1 MFVALPIKL
10 AKLLGDA
17 DQGILQLPDFQRSY
31 VWGEEDIRNLIASVA
46 KGYPIG
52 AFLSLQTGGDVRFKP
67 RLLEGVDSNEAK
79 HSPQELLLDGQQRL
93 TSLYQTFYSK
103 NPVRTRNAR
112 GQEVDR
118 YYYLDI
124 QKAIHARAD
133 IKDAII
139 GVPADRVLRKNF
151 GRDVDIDL
159 STRDRE
165 FENHAIPLD
174 GVFQGLAWF
183 KWIQDWTAFWKEHE
197 EQERYEDVSSW
208 GTNIVG
214 GVIGQITEYAIPV
227 IQLDRSN
234 SREAITLIFEKVN
247 TSGRPLDTFELL
259 TAIYAADEF
268 DLREDWSGPLDKS
281 RQGRRER
288 ILGSPRI
295 DVLGGVYSTDFLQA
309 CALLHTR
316 GERLAKERDGFEGR
330 DLPQVSCSR
339 ESLLSLPLD
348 AYKRYADDVE
358 HGFGEAASFL
368 HQQKIIARKDV
379 PYGSLLVGL
388 AAAFAILRR
397 EDRILSAKD
406 RNKIAQWF
414 WSATLGEVYGA
425 SPETLLARDV
435 PELVSWITSDGPT
448 PRTLNDAIFQQD
460 RLRSLRGRQSGAY
473 KAVHA
478 LLMAYGCK
486 DFVTGKPTELMS
498 FFHDRIDIHHIF
510 PKSWCEKNGIP
521 RDLYDSIVNKTP
533 ISAETNKSIGS
544 AAPSVYLKRI
554 EERYSIS
561 PEELDDILV
570 THCIEPKHLRQD
582 DFYAF
587 FNARIEALSD
597 IISRAMDKPVFKEH
611 GSNEKERDVDDPE
624 GDEEDTE
631 QEVDL
636 IDLIQGGESDRVEFK
651 STLRTNI
658 CTGQH
663 EKRIGAAVLKTLAG
677 FLNTNGGVLF
687 IGVDDE
693 ENPVG
698 VEKDNFPS
706 EDKMYLHLVN
716 IVNRSMGKRAWGAMH
731 VIFDDYKGARVM
743 VVRCEQSPAPIFLKD
758 GNTNRFYVRTG
769 PATEEMSVEEA
780 VDYIKHRFNQ

>member
-1 MFVALPIKL
+1 MFQTTPEKL
-10 AKLLGDA
+10 QDLLNHAHEGK
-17 DQGILQLPDFQRSY
+17 IQLPDFQRSY
-31 VWGEEDIRNLIASVA
+31 VWNDDEIQNLIASVA

-52 AFLSLQTGGDVRFKP
+52 AFLSLKTGGEVRFKP
-67 RLLEGVDSNEAK
+67 RLLEGVDSNGAK
-79 HSPQELLLDGQQRL
+79 HSEPQVLLLDGQQRL

-103 NPVRTRNAR
+103 NPVRTLNTR
-112 GQEVDR
+112 GKEIDR

-124 QKAIHARAD
+124 QKAIRAGAD

-139 GVPADRVLRKNF
+139 GVPEDRVLRKNF
-151 GRDVDIDL
+151 GRDVNIDL
-159 STRDRE
+159 STCDRE
-165 FENHAIPLD
+165 FENHAFPLD
-174 GVFQGLAWF
+174 GVFQNLAWW
-183 KWIQDWTAFWKEHE
+183 KWINAWQSYWKD
-197 EQERYEDVSSW
+197 RGEDVSSW
-208 GTNIVG
+208 GAAVVE
-214 GVIGQITEYAIPV
+214 GVIGQITGYQIPV
-227 IQLDRSN
+227 IQLDQSN
-234 SREAITLIFEKVN
+234 SREAICLIFEKVN
-247 TSGRPLDTFELL
+247 TGGQRLNTFELL
-259 TAIYAADEF
+259 TATYAADEF

-309 CALLHTR
+309 CALIHTR
-316 GERLAKERDGFEGR
+316 EERLAKEREGVEGK

-358 HGFGEAASFL
+358 HGFAEAASFL

-406 RNKIAQWF
+406 RNKVARWF

-435 PELVSWITSDGPT
+435 PELVSWIRSDGPI
-448 PRTLNDAIFQQD
+448 PRTLNVAIFQQD

-473 KAVHA
+473 KAIHA

-510 PKSWCEKNGIP
+510 PKSWCEKNGIS
-521 RDLYDSIVNKTP
+521 RDLYDYDSIVNKTP
-533 ISAETNKSIGS
+533 ISAETNRSIGS

-611 GSNEKERDVDDPE
+611 GSNEKERDVDDP
-624 GDEEDTE
+624 DEPEDDTE
-631 QEVDL
+631 EEVDL
-636 IDLIQGGESDRVEFK
+636 IDLIRGGESEFVEFK
-651 STLRTNI
+651 ETLRTNTH
-658 CTGQH
+658 TGQH
-663 EKRIGAAVLKTLAG
+663 DKRMKNEVLKTLAG
-677 FLNTNGGVLF
+677 FLNSNGGRLF
-687 IGVDDE
+687 VGVSDE
-693 ENPVG
+693 GTPVG
-698 VEKDNFPS
+698 LEADGFRN
-706 EDKMYLHLVN
+706 EDKMSLHLYN
-716 IVNRSMGKRAWGAMH
+716 IINDSMGKDAGTAVH
-731 VIFDDYKGARVM
+731 VNFDEFNGKRVM
-743 VVRCEQSPAPIFLKD
+743 VVRCDRSSFRVFVKD
-758 GNTNRFYVRTG
+758 GNTDRFYVRTG
-769 PATEEMSVEEA
+769 PSTEEMSVEEA
-780 VDYIKHRFNQ
+780 VDYINRRFNQ

>member
-1 MFVALPIKL
+1 MFQTTPEKL
-10 AKLLGDA
+10 QDLLNSAHEGK
-17 DQGILQLPDFQRSY
+17 IQLPDFQRSY
-31 VWGEEDIRNLIASVA
+31 VWNDDEIQNLIASVA

-52 AFLSLQTGGDVRFKP
+52 AFLSLETGGEVRFKP
-67 RLLEGVDSNEAK
+67 RLLEGVDSNGAK
-79 HSPQELLLDGQQRL
+79 HSEPQVLLLDGQQRL

-112 GQEVDR
+112 GKEVYR

-124 QKAIHARAD
+124 RKVIRAGAD

-139 GVPADRVLRKNF
+139 GVPEDRVLRKNF
-151 GRDVDIDL
+151 GRDVDTDL
-159 STRDRE
+159 SSPE
-165 FENHAIPLD
+165 NEYENHSFPLD
-174 GVFQGLAWF
+174 FLSQNLGWN
-183 KWIQDWTAFWKEHE
+183 KWIRAWRKYWN
-197 EQERYEDVSSW
+197 ERLKDYSHWEDEIIS
-208 GTNIVG
+208 GIVEP
-214 GVIGQITEYAIPV
+214 ITGYQIPV
-227 IQLDRSN
+227 IQLDQSN
-234 SREAITLIFEKVN
+234 GREAICLIFEKVN
-247 TSGRPLDTFELL
+247 TGGQRLNTFELL
-259 TAIYAADEF
+259 TATYAADEF

-281 RQGRRER
+281 SQGRRER

-309 CALLHTR
+309 CALIHTR
-316 GERLAKERDGFEGR
+316 EERLAKERDGIEGR

-388 AAAFAILRR
+388 SAAFAILRR
-397 EDRILSAKD
+397 EDLMVSAKD

-473 KAVHA
+473 KAIHA

-510 PKSWCEKNGIP
+510 PKSWCEKNGIR
-521 RDLYDSIVNKTP
+521 RDLYDYDSIINKTP
-533 ISAETNKSIGS
+533 ISAETNRSIGS

-636 IDLIQGGESDRVEFK
+636 IDLIRGGESGFVEFK
-651 STLRTNI
+651 ETLRTN
-658 CTGQH
+658 THTAQRD
-663 EKRIGAAVLKTLAG
+663 KRMEHAVLKTLAG
-677 FLNTNGGVLF
+677 FLNANGGRLF
-687 IGVDDE
+687 IGVDDNG
-693 ENPVG
+693 NPVG
-698 VEKDNFPS
+698 LEADGFSN
-706 EDKMYLHLVN
+706 EDRMNLHLYN
-716 IVNRSMGKRAWGAMH
+716 IINDSMGKDAGTAVH
-731 VIFDDYKGARVM
+731 VNFDEFNGKRVM
-743 VVRCEQSPAPIFLKD
+743 VVRCDRSSFRVFVKD
-758 GNTNRFYVRTG
+758 GNTDRFYVRTG
-769 PATEEMSVEEA
+769 PATNELSGDQMVN
-780 VDYIKHRFNQ
+780 YIKHRFNQ

>member
-10 AKLLGDA
+10 AKLFGDA
-17 DQGILQLPDFQRSY
+17 DEGILQLPDFQRSY

-52 AFLSLQTGGDVRFKP
+52 AFLSLETGGEVRFKP
-67 RLLEGVDSNEAK
+67 RLLEGVDSNGAK
-79 HSPQELLLDGQQRL
+79 HSSPQELLLDGQQRL

-112 GQEVDR
+112 GKEVDR

-124 QKAIHARAD
+124 RKAIRARAD

-159 STRDRE
+159 STSDKE
-165 FENHAIPLD
+165 FENHALPLD

-183 KWIQDWTAFWKEHE
+183 KWIQDWTAFWKE
-197 EQERYEDVSSW
+197 RGEDVSSW

-227 IQLDRSN
+227 IQLGRSN
-234 SREAITLIFEKVN
+234 SREAICLIFEKVN
-247 TSGRPLDTFELL
+247 TSGRPLNTFELL

-309 CALLHTR
+309 CALIHTR
-316 GERLAKERDGFEGR
+316 EERSAKERDGVEGR

-339 ESLLSLPLD
+339 DALLGLPLD

-368 HQQKIIARKDV
+368 HDLRVISNRDL
-379 PYGSLLVGL
+379 PYAPLLVGL
-388 AAAFAILRR
+388 AATFAILERDGR
-397 EDRILSAKD
+397 TISAEDKNRIE
-406 RNKIAQWF
+406 RWF
-414 WSATLGEVYGA
+414 WSMTLGEVYGSA
-425 SPETLLARDV
+425 TESLLARDV
-435 PELVSWITSDGPT
+435 PELVKWITGDGPM
-448 PRTLNDAIFQQD
+448 PRTLDDAIFQQD
-460 RLRSLRGRQSGAY
+460 RLRSLRTRSSAAY
-473 KAVHA
+473 KAFHV
-478 LLMAYGCK
+478 LLMRHGCA
-486 DFVTGKPTELMS
+486 DFITGKTISGMT
-498 FFHDRIDIHHIF
+498 FFHDKVDIHHIF
-510 PKSWCEKNGIP
+510 PRAWCRKNNIP
-521 RDLYDSIVNKTP
+521 ESDFNSIVNKTP
-533 ISAETNKSIGS
+533 LS
-544 AAPSVYLKRI
+544 AASNRFISGDAPSSYLRRI
-554 EERYSIS
+554 EQRYNLPS
-561 PEELDDILV
+561 EVLDGILRS
-570 THCIEPKHLRQD
+570 HLIEPEYLRND
-582 DFYAF
+582 DFDEF
-587 FNARIEALSD
+587 FKARIEALADRVSD
-597 IISRAMDKPVFKEH
+597 VMDKPVFKEH
-611 GSNEKERDVDDPE
+611 GSNEEERDINDPDE
-624 GDEEDTE
+624 DEEDAE

-636 IDLIQGGESDRVEFK
+636 IDSIQGGETDRVEFK

-658 CTGQH
+658 CTGQR

-693 ENPVG
+693 GNPVG

-706 EDKMYLHLVN
+706 VDKMYLHLVN
-716 IVNRSMGKRAWGAMH
+716 IVNRSIGKKAWESMR
-731 VIFDDYKGARVM
+731 VNFDDYKGVRVM
-743 VVRCEQSPAPIFLKD
+743 LVRCERSPEPIFLKD
-758 GNTNRFYVRTG
+758 GNTERFYVRTG

-780 VDYIKHRFNQ
+780 VDYINRHFNR